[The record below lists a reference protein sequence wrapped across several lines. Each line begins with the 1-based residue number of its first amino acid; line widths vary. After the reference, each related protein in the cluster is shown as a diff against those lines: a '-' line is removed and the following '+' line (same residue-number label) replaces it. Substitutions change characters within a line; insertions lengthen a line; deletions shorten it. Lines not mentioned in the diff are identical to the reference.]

1 MSLVPA
7 PRTDRMAESDL
18 VTEFRCGEAALDD
31 FFRKH
36 ALSNDERSIG
46 RTYVLR
52 RSADDPA
59 TLPAVLGFYTLSMS
73 TIASSLVTAL
83 VGEKLPGYPMPAALI
98 ARLAADERT
107 RGSGLRVGET
117 LLIDAFA
124 RIAGVAEAI
133 GCLGVVTDAK
143 NDKAEA
149 FYQKYDFA
157 TVEDKKWP
165 RRMFLPMR
173 TVWSLFE

>member
-1 MSLVPA
+1 
-7 PRTDRMAESDL
+7 
-18 VTEFRCGEAALDD
+18 
-31 FFRKH
+31 
-36 ALSNDERSIG
+36 
-46 RTYVLR
+46 
-52 RSADDPA
+52 
-59 TLPAVLGFYTLSMS
+59 
-73 TIASSLVTAL
+73 
-83 VGEKLPGYPMPAALI
+83 MPAALI

-157 TVEDKKWP
+157 TVEEKKWP
-165 RRMFLPMR
+165 RRMFLPIR